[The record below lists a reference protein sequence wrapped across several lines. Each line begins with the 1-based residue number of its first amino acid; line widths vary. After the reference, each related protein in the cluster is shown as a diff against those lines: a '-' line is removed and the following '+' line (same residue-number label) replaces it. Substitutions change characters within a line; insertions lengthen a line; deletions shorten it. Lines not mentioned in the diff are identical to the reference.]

1 MWDSGWV
8 TFADRVE
15 QAIVLPRHTESINM
29 LVDIK
34 NNTIEVTGDYNTT
47 VALPDIV
54 GACVDTLRWQAEGG
68 VLRLTLDR

>member
-1 MWDSGWV
+1 
-8 TFADRVE
+8 
-15 QAIVLPRHTESINM
+15 M